1 MLSQNLL
8 HILKLTD
15 FTILLVYEIRYL
27 LFLPSSNKTVLS
39 KWSDIYEGIKMM
51 NLMSFTV
58 DNCYKNMYRYFLN
71 GSVLLM

>member
-27 LFLPSSNKTVLS
+27 LFLPSSNKTVFS

>member
-8 HILKLTD
+8 QILKLTD

-27 LFLPSSNKTVLS
+27 LFLPSSNKTVFS

>member
-27 LFLPSSNKTVLS
+27 LFLPSSNKTVFS

-58 DNCYKNMYRYFLN
+58 DNCYKNMYRYFSN